1 MNKKGI
7 TRKLVLS
14 RETIRHLTANE
25 LEGVV
30 GGMINQSRVTQCDC
44 PTFTC
49 DDPQPMTR
57 VHTACTQPP

>member
-1 MNKKGI
+1 MNKKDLG
-7 TRKLVLS
+7 RKLVLN

-44 PTFTC
+44 PSFTC
-49 DDPQPMTR
+49 DEPGPSSMAD
-57 VHTACTQPP
+57 ASCTKP